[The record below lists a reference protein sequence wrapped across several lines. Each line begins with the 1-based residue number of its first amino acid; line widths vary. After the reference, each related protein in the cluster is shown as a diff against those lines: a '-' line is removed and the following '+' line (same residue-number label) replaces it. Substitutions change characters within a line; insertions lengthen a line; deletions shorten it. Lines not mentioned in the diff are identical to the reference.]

1 METNETPTTENST
14 NKTKEYVIIGILAA
28 CLLGSLGY
36 NFYQHQESAEKIEYL
51 NIDLKDT
58 ENAKILLQQEL
69 DNLTSEFE
77 QSKIDLEM
85 KDSML
90 TKRDAEIFDKQREIQ
105 NILNKEN
112 VTSDELKQAKR
123 MITALNADI
132 ARFKQEI
139 AVLQEKNDS
148 LMAVNDT
155 LTFKQTQLS
164 GELTQ
169 QKQRAD
175 DTEAKMRSTFS
186 VSNYQIKGLK
196 VKNSGKEVE
205 TDKARRIDKLRVSFD
220 IDPNQ
225 WAQSGTSEI
234 YIAIYKPDGTLGK
247 FKDSSSGQ
255 LETWSSGMV
264 DYSDKVRFNYQQG
277 VKQNISFD
285 WEEYEFPK
293 GIYNINL
300 YQNGLKIGQKSLE
313 LK

>member
-1 METNETPTTENST
+1 METNETPTTQSPPT
-14 NKTKEYVIIGILAA
+14 KTKEYVIIGILAA
-28 CLLGSLGY
+28 GLLGSVGY
-36 NFYQHQESAEKIEYL
+36 NFYQHQQSSEKIEYL

-77 QSKIDLEM
+77 QSKIDVEV
-85 KDSML
+85 KDSIL
-90 TKRDAEIFDKQREIQ
+90 SKRDAEIFDKQREIQ

-112 VTSDELKQAKR
+112 VTSDELKKAKR

-148 LMAVNDT
+148 LWAANDT
-155 LTFKQTQLS
+155 LQFKQTQLS

-175 DTEAKMRSTFS
+175 DNESKMRSTFS
-186 VSNYQIKGLK
+186 VSNYQLKGLR

-205 TDKARRIDKLRVSFD
+205 TDKAKRIDKLRVSFD
-220 IDPNQ
+220 LDPNQ
-225 WAQSGTSEI
+225 WATSGQSEI

-247 FKDSSSGQ
+247 FKDSSPGQ

-264 DYSDKVRFNYQQG
+264 DYSDKLTFNYQQG

-293 GIYNINL
+293 GTYNVNL
-300 YQNGLKIGQKSLE
+300 YQNGLKIGQKTLE
-313 LK
+313 LR

>member
-1 METNETPTTENST
+1 METNETPTTQSPPT
-14 NKTKEYVIIGILAA
+14 KTKEYVIIGVLAA
-28 CLLGSLGY
+28 LLLGSLGY
-36 NFYQHQESAEKIEYL
+36 NYYQHQQSKEQIEYL

-69 DNLTSEFE
+69 DNLTAEFE
-77 QSKIDLEM
+77 QSKLDMEM
-85 KDSML
+85 KDSVL
-90 TKRDAEIFDKQREIQ
+90 SKRDAEIFDKQREIQ
-105 NILNKEN
+105 SILNKES
-112 VTSDELKQAKR
+112 VTSEELKKAKR

-139 AVLQEKNDS
+139 SILKEKNDS
-148 LMAVNDT
+148 LVAANDT
-155 LTFKQTQLS
+155 LLYKQTQLS

-169 QKQRAD
+169 QKQK
-175 DTEAKMRSTFS
+175 TEETENKMRSTFS

-205 TDKARRIDKLRVSFD
+205 TDKAKRIDKLRVSFD

-225 WAQSGTSEI
+225 WAKSGQSEI

-247 FKDSSSGQ
+247 FKDSSPGQ

-264 DYSDKVRFNYQQG
+264 DYSDKVSFHYEQG
-277 VKQNISFD
+277 VKQTISFD
-285 WEEYEFPK
+285 WEEYDFPK
-293 GIYNINL
+293 GTYNINL

-313 LK
+313 LR

>member
-1 METNETPTTENST
+1 METNETPTTQNPPK
-14 NKTKEYVIIGILAA
+14 KTKEYVIIGVLAA
-28 CLLGSLGY
+28 LLLGSVGY
-36 NFYQHQESAEKIEYL
+36 NFYQHQKSNEKIEYL

-69 DNLTSEFE
+69 DNLTAEFE
-77 QSKIDLEM
+77 QTKLDMEV
-85 KDSML
+85 KDSVL
-90 TKRDAEIFDKQREIQ
+90 SKRDAEIFDKQREIQ
-105 NILNKEN
+105 AILNKES
-112 VTSDELKQAKR
+112 VTTDELKQARR

-139 AVLQEKNDS
+139 AILQEKNDS
-148 LMAVNDT
+148 LVAANDT
-155 LTFKQTQLS
+155 LLYKQTQLS

-169 QKQRAD
+169 QKQKAEE
-175 DTEAKMRSTFS
+175 TENKMRSTFS

-205 TDKARRIDKLRVSFD
+205 TDKAKRIDKIRVSFD

-225 WAQSGTSEI
+225 WAKSGQSEI

-247 FKDSSSGQ
+247 FKDSSPGQ

-264 DYSDKVRFNYQQG
+264 DYSDKVSFHYEQG

-285 WEEYEFPK
+285 WEEYDFPK
-293 GIYNINL
+293 GTYNINL

-313 LK
+313 LR